1 MNYLHIIGGLF
12 GAIAL
17 DSLILVGGAQTKYIL
32 PTIII
37 FVLATVVSTRCFIV
51 AERKSKRRK

>member
-1 MNYLHIIGGLF
+1 MNYLHILGGLF
-12 GAIAL
+12 GATAL
-17 DSLILVGGAQTKYIL
+17 DSLILVGGVQTKYII
-32 PTIII
+32 PTILI

>member
-17 DSLILVGGAQTKYIL
+17 DSLILVGGVHTKYIL

-37 FVLATVVSTRCFIV
+37 FVLATIIATRCFIV

>member
-17 DSLILVGGAQTKYIL
+17 DSLILVGGVQTKYIL

-37 FVLATVVSTRCFIV
+37 FIFATIIATRCFIV

>member
-1 MNYLHIIGGLF
+1 MNYLHILGGLF

-17 DSLILVGGAQTKYIL
+17 DSLILVGGVQTKYII

>member
-17 DSLILVGGAQTKYIL
+17 DSLILVGGVQTKYIL
-32 PTIII
+32 PTILI
-37 FVLATVVSTRCFIV
+37 FVLATIIATRCFIV